1 MINNKPKALWIISG
15 DFNSKKAPFKL
26 LMPTI
31 TPIYTFKRKKQDK
44 IVSSITDWTFSLP
57 TTQSSGTNEMTDFSD
72 HTIITNSFICE
83 TTSRPPQIIIP
94 DKNKTFQHCI
104 NAEINASCFQEF
116 YHNLSEIALSNPPI
130 LTRRVRIIQKS
141 AHKESLGSILEKIEN
156 DLFNGNAVNAFK
168 MIKNMTILNPQKKMV
183 GL

>member
-1 MINNKPKALWIISG
+1 
-15 DFNSKKAPFKL
+15 
-26 LMPTI
+26 
-31 TPIYTFKRKKQDK
+31 
-44 IVSSITDWTFSLP
+44 
-57 TTQSSGTNEMTDFSD
+57 MTDFSD
-72 HTIITNSFICE
+72 HTTITNSFICE

-94 DKNKTFQHCI
+94 DKNKAFQHCI

-168 MIKNMTILNPQKKMV
+168 MIKNMTILNPQKRDGGIMNCLRSATNQLIGGHNEILKSCLYELDQIQKRSKYEPILPKIDLPIMKYFTCKKKYRMEWE
-183 GL
+183 